1 MLYPAGK
8 PIVAVVVGAL
18 ARVDFDVEV
27 LGEAADGMT
36 EVEYLPEI
44 WDTPHLSISISIKRK
59 LEARIKT
66 IDTVRSV
73 KQSIFFTLGKCCK
86 GRSSQQT
93 VLPRRGMYS
102 SALLSTDLHLEI
114 ADPERRNDKA
124 TFLRKKP

>member
-73 KQSIFFTLGKCCK
+73 KQSIFYHAWQMLQ
-86 GRSSQQT
+86 RT
-93 VLPRRGMYS
+93 VLPTNRASPKGNVFFCLTIHR
-102 SALLSTDLHLEI
+102 ST
-114 ADPERRNDKA
+114 P
-124 TFLRKKP
+124 